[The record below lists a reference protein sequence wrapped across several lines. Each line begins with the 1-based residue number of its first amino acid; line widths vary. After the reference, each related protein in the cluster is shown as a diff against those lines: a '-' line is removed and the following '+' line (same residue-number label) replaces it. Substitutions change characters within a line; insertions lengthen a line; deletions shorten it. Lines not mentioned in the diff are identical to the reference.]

1 MRTRGGRG
9 DGDAEQEVHTE
20 RDTDVATP
28 NLTVSH
34 RLAAGSPS
42 QAPEPLPPEAASH
55 QVVVGDIPAEPLGFQ
70 PRAGLLAELD
80 RAGARVSVIYAV
92 TGLPGLGT
100 TELAAAHARAKL
112 EAGWRLVAWVNGADT
127 GSLLG
132 GLAAVADATGLTYD
146 DSGPGTTDAA
156 AMVRLSLETDGDRCL
171 LVFDN
176 VSDPELLQEFVPAHG
191 TARVLITS
199 PRQAPANLGNTIP
212 VNVFST
218 AEASAFLAR
227 RTGLDDEAG
236 AAAVAAALG
245 HLPLA
250 LALAAPVIAGQRAG
264 YASYLDR
271 LQATSA
277 DVSLTPDG
285 RQPYAPSFAQTV
297 LLSLQAVRAAD
308 RTGVCTRV
316 MEIMSVLSAAG
327 VRRELLHAA
336 GQAGVLASGRHRIAA
351 GPVDRVLKW
360 LSERSLLTFSLDG
373 QTVILHHLVARV
385 IRNELDRR
393 QMVTA
398 VCEAAAFVLDVYS
411 RALVGS
417 HDRRAV
423 REVPQQVTA
432 LLDCLGGPVIEV
444 DEELGW
450 LLLRL
455 QFVAFYH
462 LLELGDSTPQAIAVG
477 EPLAQDLERLLGP
490 DHPDTLNSRNSL
502 AAAYLAAGRV
512 AEAIPLFEQTLTVRQ
527 RTLGP
532 DDPETLTSQNNLAS
546 AYQDAGRTAE
556 AIRLYEQNLEARERL
571 LGPDHSSTLNSR
583 GNLAAAY
590 QDAGRAAEA
599 IPLLERT
606 LADRERVL
614 GPDHPDAQT
623 SRKNLARA
631 YQEVGRAAEAIP
643 LLERTSADR
652 KRVLRPDHLDAQTS
666 RKNFA
671 DAFPPAG
678 QTVAARKSQLP
689 DGAAG
694 QMLPAGFRRPPADQ
708 ARRVLPAGLRRPPAD
723 PARQPLPNGVARP
736 PAKLVDHPSNRTQ
749 EPPKDVEYRREML
762 AAITAE
768 DPAGIAIMYDKYA
781 ADLYDYCH
789 WMLHD
794 SADAARALKN
804 TFVIAAATLSKLSEP
819 SKLRPW
825 LFALARDEGRRRIRP
840 KSAARNDETDA
851 MVQPDDEVQPADEV
865 REASDATVTFRAVGV
880 PADATRK
887 APGATRKASGA
898 TREASDATMTF
909 RALALSSDVT
919 SEASDVTREASDAT
933 MTFRALGLPSG
944 ATREAS
950 DATMSFRALGL
961 SSDVTSEASDVT
973 REASDATV
981 TFRAL
986 GPPSGATR
994 EASDATL
1001 PFAIVG
1007 LPSDATMSFRVVSQ
1021 PARGPAHLNGDRG
1034 ESELRTLIYSILAG
1048 LKPRERE
1055 VIELSS
1061 RHDLRDDD
1069 LAIAL
1074 GVSSSRAHALA
1085 SAARGRL
1092 EEALNALHIAL
1103 TRRETCPVL
1112 GELLAG
1118 WDGQLTEDT
1127 RDLVSWHI
1135 GECQTCAH
1143 HGWGALRPAAFSR
1156 LLPPAPLPPEL
1167 REQVL
1172 SSCTSTAE
1180 DAVAYRRR
1188 AVRRAESIWF
1198 TTFSRAI
1205 RHVSWAGIRANPGRA
1220 IVALAVVLWV
1230 AAAASIT
1237 LLALAGSHAAYAQ
1250 PAGRSATHAYAPQ
1263 TGAGTSA
1270 GSPAAAPATA
1280 TTRTSAASPSPSFTR
1295 PASYVSSPVQP
1306 SPSPE
1311 ASKSSK
1317 PSTSPS
1323 PKSSTSPSPK
1333 PSTSSS
1339 SGPSKSP
1346 SSGPSTSSS
1355 SSVSPTP

>member
-1 MRTRGGRG
+1 
-9 DGDAEQEVHTE
+9 VHTE
-20 RDTDVATP
+20 RNTDVATP
-28 NLTVSH
+28 DLTVSH
-34 RLAAGSPS
+34 RLAAGSTS
-42 QAPEPLPPEAASH
+42 EAPKPLPPEAAS
-55 QVVVGDIPAEPLGFQ
+55 QRVVVGDIPAEPSGFQ

-80 RAGARVSVIYAV
+80 RAGARVSVIHAV
-92 TGLPGLGT
+92 TGLHGLGT
-100 TELAAAHARAKL
+100 TQLAAAYARAKL
-112 EAGWRLVAWVNGADT
+112 EAGWRLVAWVNGADA
-127 GSLLG
+127 GSLLA

-146 DSGPGTTDAA
+146 DSGRGTIDAA
-156 AMVRLSLETDGDRCL
+156 ATVRHWLETDGDRCL
-171 LVFDN
+171 LVLDD
-176 VSDPELLQEFVPAHG
+176 VSDPEVLEEFVPVYG

-199 PRQAPANLGNTIP
+199 TRQSAANLGNAIP
-212 VNVFST
+212 VHVFST
-218 AEASAFLAR
+218 AEASAFLAG
-227 RTGLDDEAG
+227 RTGLDDEVG
-236 AAAVAAALG
+236 AALVAAALG
-245 HLPLA
+245 HVPLA
-250 LALAAPVIAGQRAG
+250 LALATPVIAGQRSG
-264 YASYLDR
+264 YAGYLDR
-271 LQATSA
+271 LRATSA
-277 DVSLTPDG
+277 NVSLTGDDG
-285 RQPYAPSFAQTV
+285 QPCPPSFARTV

-308 RTGVCTRV
+308 RTGACTRV

-327 VRRELLHAA
+327 VRRELLYAA
-336 GQAGVLASGRHRIAA
+336 GKAGVLASGRHRIAA
-351 GPVDRVLKW
+351 GPVDRVLEW
-360 LSERSLLTFSLDG
+360 LSDRSLLTFSVDG
-373 QTVILHHLVARV
+373 QTVILHRLVAQV

-393 QMVTA
+393 QTLTA

-417 HDRRAV
+417 QDRRAV
-423 REVPQQVTA
+423 RGIPQQVTA
-432 LLDCLGGPVIEV
+432 LLDSLAGPVTEV
-444 DEELGW
+444 DEELAW
-450 LLLRL
+450 LLVRL

-462 LLELGDSTPQAIAVG
+462 LLELGDSTPQAIVVG
-477 EPLAQDLERLLGP
+477 EPLAQALERLLGP

-556 AIRLYEQNLEARERL
+556 AIRLYEQNLEVRERL
-571 LGPDHSSTLNSR
+571 LGPDYPSTLNSR

-590 QDAGRAAEA
+590 QDAGRAADA

-606 LADRERVL
+606 LAARERVL

-643 LLERTSADR
+643 LLETLADR
-652 KRVLRPDHLDAQTS
+652 KRVLRPDHPDAQTS
-666 RKNFA
+666 RKNLASADLVAGQLA
-671 DAFPPAG
+671 DALPPATKPPDA
-678 QTVAARKSQLP
+678 QKSQP
-689 DGAAG
+689 PKGAPG
-694 QMLPAGFRRPPADQ
+694 QMLPVSFHRPPADQ
-708 ARRVLPAGLRRPPAD
+708 AWRVLPAGLRRPPAD
-723 PARQPLPNGVARP
+723 PARQPLPIRVARP
-736 PAKLVDHPSNRTQ
+736 PTKLADHSTSRTQ
-749 EPPKDVEYRREML
+749 DPPKDVDYDREMV

-768 DPAGIAIMYDKYA
+768 DPAGIAMMYDKYA

-789 WMLHD
+789 WLLRD
-794 SADAARALKN
+794 SADAAGALKN
-804 TFVIAAATLSKLSEP
+804 TFVIAATTLSDRSEP

-825 LFALARDEGRRRIRP
+825 LFALARNEGRRRIRP
-840 KSAARNDETDA
+840 TSAARDEETDA
-851 MVQPDDEVQPADEV
+851 VGQPSDATGEASDAT
-865 REASDATVTFRAVGV
+865 REASDVSGDVSDVSREVSDATVTFRAVGS
-880 PADATRK
+880 P
-887 APGATRKASGA
+887 
-898 TREASDATMTF
+898 
-909 RALALSSDVT
+909 
-919 SEASDVTREASDAT
+919 SDVTRE
-933 MTFRALGLPSG
+933 LP
-944 ATREAS
+944 
-950 DATMSFRALGL
+950 
-961 SSDVTSEASDVT
+961 DVS

-986 GPPSGATR
+986 TLRSDVSRDVSDVAR
-994 EASDATL
+994 EVSDATVTFRAVGSPSDVTREL
-1001 PFAIVG
+1001 PDATMPFAMVG

-1021 PARGPAHLNGDRG
+1021 PAHSLAHLSGDQG
-1034 ESELRTLIYSILAG
+1034 EAELRTLIYSIVAG

-1055 VIELSS
+1055 VIELHF
-1061 RHDLRDDD
+1061 RHDLHEDD

-1074 GVSSSRAHALA
+1074 GVSWSRAQVLA
-1085 SAARGRL
+1085 SGARGRL

-1103 TRRETCPVL
+1103 TRRETCSVL
-1112 GELLAG
+1112 GELLAD

-1143 HGWGALRPAAFSR
+1143 RGWGALRPAAFSR

-1180 DAVAYRRR
+1180 GAVAYRRR

-1220 IVALAVVLWV
+1220 IVAVAVVLWV
-1230 AAAASIT
+1230 AAAASVT
-1237 LLALAGSHAAYAQ
+1237 LLAFAGSHTADAQ

-1333 PSTSSS
+1333 PSTSPS

-1346 SSGPSTSSS
+1346 SSGPSTSPS